1 MKLNNGMLMERLN
14 VFIKKGGE
22 LLQIPLLFA
31 LMTKRRYADYK
42 AVGRMTKDN
51 FVEWYIKI
59 PKAYL
64 MVSNSLT
71 LES

>member
-14 VFIKKGGE
+14 VFIKKGE
-22 LLQIPLLFA
+22 LLQIPLLFV